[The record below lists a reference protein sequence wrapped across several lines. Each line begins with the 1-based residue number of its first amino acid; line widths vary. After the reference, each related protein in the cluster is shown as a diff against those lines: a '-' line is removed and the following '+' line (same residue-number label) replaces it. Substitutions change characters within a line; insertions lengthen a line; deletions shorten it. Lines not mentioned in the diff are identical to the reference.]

1 VRPTISLAA
10 FAASLAALGTTAA
23 CAQLSGSV
31 EPDFNSRYVWRGFAY
46 SQGSVLQEN
55 VSLAAK
61 GFTLSAWGNLVLTQ
75 EPQQGEINSTS
86 VGLQYAREIS
96 GFRLEPMVEYW
107 NLPIPGVKD
116 PGTGEISLN
125 VSHAAGPV
133 RVFLLQ
139 VVDVVHFRGAY
150 YGETG
155 LSRNLKWKRSNTKAN
170 LRIGWANADFLRV
183 YAEFPKPAFLE
194 TGGDISSTVTLS
206 RHLYLR
212 PHAEWTYLVDGR
224 VRRAVQPASLWNAG
238 IALGVMF

>member
-1 VRPTISLAA
+1 V
-10 FAASLAALGTTAA
+10 
-23 CAQLSGSV
+23 SGSV

-46 SQGSVLQEN
+46 SQGPVLQEN

-96 GFRLEPMVEYW
+96 GFRLEPMIEYW
-107 NLPIPGVKD
+107 NLPIPSLHD

-155 LSRNLKWKRSNTKAN
+155 LSRNFKWKCFNTKSN
-170 LRIGWANADFLRV
+170 LRIGWANADFLRA
-183 YAEFPKPAFLE
+183 YAEVAKAAFLE
-194 TGGDISSTVTLS
+194 TGGDISSTVTLTK
-206 RHLYLR
+206 HLYVR
-212 PHAEWTYLVDGR
+212 PHAEWTYLVDGS

-238 IALGVMF
+238 VGLGVTF